1 MALIQRRAGS
11 EQDVVRL
18 ARAQERELRTW
29 LFSDSTKEAGLLA
42 ERVKAVAAEVEDA
55 LGNPVEVVTVGDT
68 EMTERHEALVQ
79 AAREAMLNASR
90 HGGGT
95 VSVYLESTAGNTEVF
110 IKDRGPGF
118 DPDAVPED
126 RMGVKESI
134 IGRMK
139 RHGGTAAI
147 ISSGDGTEVRL
158 ALPAVH
164 AENIEPR
171 NGEVRQ

>member
-1 MALIQRRAGS
+1 
-11 EQDVVRL
+11 
-18 ARAQERELRTW
+18 
-29 LFSDSTKEAGLLA
+29 
-42 ERVKAVAAEVEDA
+42 
-55 LGNPVEVVTVGDT
+55 
-68 EMTERHEALVQ
+68 
-79 AAREAMLNASR
+79 
-90 HGGGT
+90 
-95 VSVYLESTAGNTEVF
+95 TEVF

-158 ALPAVH
+158 ALPAME
-164 AENIEPR
+164 AENNEPR